1 MRGQRSL
8 WIVAILARF
17 ALLAAFLLA
26 TVGSPRSTVLV
37 RWLVAGDRAAR
48 QGKYEA
54 ASNAYA
60 RALETAAPLPALYER
75 LIQINLDTGRYAAAQ
90 TFLYALADL
99 DGWNPTRRAQLRTIF
114 EHAGATAQANALLYG
129 TLEDGQLDPRSLRD
143 LVRQQIASLE
153 WDQAEATLG
162 KLLALNPG
170 DQQALY
176 QLALLLAPVDQ
187 GYAREYL
194 GRLVTDP
201 AWARRA
207 ETVRAALDVY
217 GTAALTDA
225 HAYLGVTLVSLG
237 EWPFAER
244 ALQMA
249 LDANAVNPEARAY
262 LGFVRDQQGRD
273 GLPDLQ
279 AALAMAPNDSL
290 VYYLLGLHWR
300 LAGQP
305 DEEYAAFTRAYFL
318 DPSNPALA
326 VEVGIALQ
334 NQSDLAGAEEWF
346 LRAIDLS
353 PDDHRWRRVLVMFYA
368 DTGFQLVDTGLPFI
382 LAESQSAPDDPDIRA
397 SLGWAYYQTH
407 DTQRAYVELSNA
419 VGLDPDNPRSRY
431 YFGVVLEQRGDQ
443 QGAVDSYWSVVDQL
457 GPDHGFGVL
466 AARALQRL
474 GYAQ

>member
-1 MRGQRSL
+1 VL
-8 WIVAILARF
+8 V
-17 ALLAAFLLA
+17 AAFLLA
-26 TVGSPRSTVLV
+26 AIGSPRSTVLV
-37 RWLVAGDRAAR
+37 RWLAAGDRAAR
-48 QGKYEA
+48 LGNFSA
-54 ASNAYA
+54 ASDAYA
-60 RALETAAPLPALYER
+60 RVLETAALPASYER
-75 LIQINLDTGRYAAAQ
+75 LIQINLNAGRYAAAQ
-90 TFLYALADL
+90 VYLYALADL
-99 DGWNPTRRAQLRTIF
+99 DGWTPARRAELRIIF
-114 EHAGATAQANALLYG
+114 EHDGATAQANALLYG
-129 TLEDGQLDPRSLRD
+129 APEDSQLDVRGLRE

-170 DQQALY
+170 DQQSLY
-176 QLALLLAPVDQ
+176 QLGLLLAPVDR

-194 GRLVTDP
+194 GRLVNDP
-201 AWARRA
+201 AWAGRA
-207 ETVRAALDVY
+207 ETVRAALSAYD
-217 GTAALTDA
+217 TASLTDA
-225 HAYLGVTLVSLG
+225 HTYLGVTLVGLG

-262 LGFVRDQQGRD
+262 LGFVRDQEGRD

-300 LAGQP
+300 SAGQV
-305 DEEYAAFTRAYFL
+305 DQEYAAFTHAYFL

-326 VEVGIALQ
+326 VEVATTLQ

-353 PDDHRWRRVLVMFYA
+353 PDDVRWRRVLAVFYA
-368 DTGFQLVDTGLPFI
+368 DTGFQLQDTGMSFI
-382 LAESQSAPDDPDIRA
+382 QAASQAAPNDPDIRA

-407 DTQRAYVELSNA
+407 DTERAYAELSDA

-443 QGAVDSYWSVVDQL
+443 QGAVDSYWFVVDKL
-457 GPDHGFGVL
+457 GRDNGFGVL

-474 GYAQ
+474 GYRP